1 MVNVAPTALIL
12 LFQAVTSSYK
22 AVGGHNITELTL
34 SIASSSVCCITDFPG
49 LPMVQKKVQQQYFI
63 Q

>member
-22 AVGGHNITELTL
+22 AVDGHNITELTL

-49 LPMVQKKVQQQYFI
+49 LPMVQKKVQHQYFI